1 VLDFAR
7 TAEAISATSSTLE
20 KSRLLAEYL
29 RRLGPDDLRRA
40 AIYMSGQPYGRAERR
55 TPNLGWAAIG
65 KVVDRLSDR
74 RPEELRELYLKHSDL
89 GDWAFDALAGRTHPQ
104 PTSLAEV
111 AAAIEEIRTART
123 AVAKQQRLEALLDR
137 LDPLA
142 AKYVV
147 KVLSFELRIGLQE
160 GLVEAA
166 IAAAF
171 EVPLDSVRRVH
182 MLTGDIGETAVRCR
196 AGELADTRI
205 GLFRPIRFMLATP
218 VETPGEA
225 FDRMQTDVVWTEEKY
240 DGVRC
245 QLHRSAGR
253 CELFSRELKETSEA
267 FPELVEAGL
276 RLDHEVLLDGEVLAH
291 GGERVLPF
299 FELQRRLGRKVVSA
313 RLREEV
319 PVVFVAFDILYL
331 DGMVTMDRPLAERRR
346 LMEELGLERPFL
358 LARLET
364 ARDPDHLERIFA
376 ETRDRGN
383 EGLMVKDP
391 HSAYSPGRRGMS
403 WLKLKRPLATLD
415 VVVTAVEWG
424 HGKRRG
430 VLSDYTFAVREE
442 ETGQLL
448 NVGKAYTGLT
458 DAEIA
463 RMTAFFLENTVADY
477 GRTRVVDPNTVIEV
491 AFDSIQRSTRHRSGF
506 ALRFPRIV
514 RLREDK
520 PVAEIDTLARVREL
534 HERYFARLTPLAEVA
549 DVGAGAG
556 GGAAAAAATGAPK
569 TAGQRGDEP
578 GTAPD
583 AKVGRRRAGRRD
595 QP

>member
-7 TAEAISATSSTLE
+7 TAEAVGATSSTLE
-20 KSRLLAEYL
+20 KSGLLADYL
-29 RRLGPDDLRRA
+29 RRLPPDDLRRA

-55 TPNLGWAAIG
+55 TLNLGWAAIG
-65 KVVDRLSDR
+65 RVVGRLSSR
-74 RPEELRELYLKHSDL
+74 RPDELSGLFLKHSDL
-89 GDWAFDALAGRTHPQ
+89 GDWAFDALAGATHPR

-111 AAAIEEIRTART
+111 AAALEEIRAART
-123 AVAKQQRLEALLDR
+123 AVAKQQLLEALLDR

-166 IAAAF
+166 IASAF
-171 EVPLDSVRRVH
+171 EVPLATVRRVH
-182 MLTGDIGETAVRCR
+182 MLTGDIGETAVRCK
-196 AGELADTRI
+196 AGELTDTRI
-205 GLFRPIRFMLATP
+205 TLFQPIRFMLATA
-218 VETPGEA
+218 VETPEEA
-225 FDRMQTDVVWTEEKY
+225 FQRMSTDVVWTEEKY

-245 QLHRSAGR
+245 QLHSSGGR

-267 FPELVEAGL
+267 FPEIVEAGL
-276 RLDHEVLLDGEVLAH
+276 QLGHEVLLDGEVLAH
-291 GGERVLPF
+291 DGTQVLPF
-299 FELQRRLGRKVVSA
+299 FELQRRLGRKVVSQ
-313 RLREEV
+313 RLRAEV
-319 PVVFVAFDILYL
+319 PLVFVAFDLLYL
-331 DGMVTMDRPLAERRR
+331 DGDVVMDRPLAERRR
-346 LMEELGLERPFL
+346 LMEGLGLQPPFL

-364 ARDPDHLERIFA
+364 AREPPDLDRIFT
-376 ETRDRGN
+376 ETRERGN

-391 HSAYSPGRRGMS
+391 HSGYSPGRRGMS

-430 VLSDYTFAVREE
+430 VLSDYTFAVRDDD
-442 ETGQLL
+442 TGQLL

-463 RMTAFFLENTVADY
+463 QMTEFFLANTVADY
-477 GRTRVVDPNTVIEV
+477 GRSRLVDPNTVIEV
-491 AFDSIQRSTRHRSGF
+491 AFDSIQRSARHRSGF

-514 RLREDK
+514 RLRQDK

-534 HERYFARLTPLAEVA
+534 HERYFARLIPLAEVA
-549 DVGAGAG
+549 EVAEGMELPEADQGGGGAGAD
-556 GGAAAAAATGAPK
+556 TGALK
-569 TAGQRGDEP
+569 
-578 GTAPD
+578 
-583 AKVGRRRAGRRD
+583 
-595 QP
+595 

>member
-7 TAEAISATSSTLE
+7 TAEAVGATSSTLE
-20 KSRLLAEYL
+20 KSRLLADYL
-29 RRLGPDDLRRA
+29 RRLQPDDLRRA

-55 TPNLGWAAIG
+55 TLNLGWAAIG
-65 KVVDRLSDR
+65 RVVGRLSTRQPD
-74 RPEELRELYLKHSDL
+74 ELSGLFLKHSDL
-89 GDWAFDALAGRTHPQ
+89 GDWAFDALSGATHPRV
-104 PTSLAEV
+104 TSLAEV
-111 AAAIEEIRTART
+111 AAALEEIRGART
-123 AVAKQQRLEALLDR
+123 AVAKQQLLEALLDR

-166 IAAAF
+166 IASAF
-171 EVPLDSVRRVH
+171 EVPLASVRRVH

-205 GLFRPIRFMLATP
+205 TLFQPVRFMLATA
-218 VETPGEA
+218 VETPEEA
-225 FDRMQTDVVWTEEKY
+225 FQRMSTDVVWTEEKY

-245 QLHRSAGR
+245 QLHRSGGR

-267 FPELVEAGL
+267 FPEIVEAGL
-276 RLDHEVLLDGEVLAH
+276 TLGHDVLLDGEVLAH
-291 GGERVLPF
+291 DGAQVLPF
-299 FELQRRLGRKVVSA
+299 FELQRRLGRKVVSQ
-313 RLREEV
+313 RLRAEV
-319 PVVFVAFDILYL
+319 PLVFVAFDLLYL
-331 DGMVTMDRPLAERRR
+331 DGDVVMDQPLAERRR
-346 LMEELGLERPFL
+346 LMEGLGLQPPFL

-364 ARDPDHLERIFA
+364 AGEPPDLDRIFS
-376 ETRDRGN
+376 ETRERGN

-391 HSAYSPGRRGMS
+391 HSASSPGRRGMS

-463 RMTAFFLENTVADY
+463 QMTEFFLANTVADY
-477 GRTRVVDPNTVIEV
+477 GRSRLVDPNTVIEV
-491 AFDSIQRSTRHRSGF
+491 AFDSIQRSARHRSGF

-514 RLREDK
+514 RLRPDK
-520 PVAEIDTLARVREL
+520 PVAEIDTLGRVREL
-534 HERYFARLTPLAEVA
+534 HERYFARLIPLAEVA
-549 DVGAGAG
+549 EVAEG
-556 GGAAAAAATGAPK
+556 
-569 TAGQRGDEP
+569 EEL
-578 GTAPD
+578 
-583 AKVGRRRAGRRD
+583 
-595 QP
+595 